1 MLTCIMCICIPC
13 QSGAVL
19 LHVIMCVRACM
30 HVADCVY
37 REGVD
42 ITAAQCSLVSTV
54 AIKFIVGSGRNR
66 LEQLC

>member
-1 MLTCIMCICIPC
+1 MCICIPC

-42 ITAAQCSLVSTV
+42 ITAAQGSSVPTF
-54 AIKFIVGSGRNR
+54 AIRFIVGPGRNW